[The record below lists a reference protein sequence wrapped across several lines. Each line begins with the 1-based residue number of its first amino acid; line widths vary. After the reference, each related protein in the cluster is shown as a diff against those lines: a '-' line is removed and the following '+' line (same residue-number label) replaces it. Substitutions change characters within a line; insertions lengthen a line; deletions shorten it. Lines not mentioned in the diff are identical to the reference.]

1 MTNNY
6 IDRFKEYSTKQVV
19 NLILKG
25 VSNSS
30 DENLIRMTYLAQ
42 KLTPAHKKEIET
54 IRHLF
59 ETKAPAYRLAKK
71 VLTEIDPNIRDHLV
85 SSFIIKYLL
94 LGPRVRGEY
103 TRKHGVPS
111 PATIVIS
118 PTMRC
123 NLRCRGC
130 YAGDYSKKDDLP
142 FEYIDKVV
150 TEAKEMG
157 TYFFTISG
165 GEAFVRNDM
174 LDIYKKHND
183 AAFMI
188 YTNGTFIDKIMARK
202 LVELGNIAPAIS
214 VEGFEAET
222 DERREKGVW
231 KKVMEAMDNLK
242 EAGAVFGFSGTPT
255 RYNTEVMYSD
265 ELIQHLVSKGCTF
278 GWYFTYI
285 PIGKIPDTSLMQTP
299 KQRLYGWRRVHYLR
313 SQYPIMIGD
322 FWNDGAY
329 VGGCIAGGRSY
340 LHVNVKGD
348 YEPCVFTH
356 CATHNVRDISLKEVL
371 GSPLFAKIRECQK
384 RSTFTDNWMR
394 PCMIIDHP
402 EIFREVKEFAHPNLT
417 HPNAGS
423 IFSGKIQSHLEKY
436 ASEYGKISQPFWNH
450 VYELNKGMPK
460 TIPRKV
466 SEVDKMIREIK
477 EEESVELSGDRK

>member
-1 MTNNY
+1 MNNY
-6 IDRFKEYSTKQVV
+6 FNRFKEYSTKQIA

-30 DENLIRMTYLAQ
+30 DENLIQMTYLAER
-42 KLTPAHKKEIET
+42 LAPGYKKEIGSM
-54 IRHLF
+54 RQLF
-59 ETKAPAYRLAKK
+59 ETRAPAYRLAKR
-71 VLTEIDPNIRDHLV
+71 VLTEIIPNVRDHLI

-94 LGPRVRGEY
+94 LGPKVRGNY
-103 TRKHGVPS
+103 ARQHGIPS

-123 NLRCRGC
+123 NLRCKGC

-142 FEYIDKVV
+142 IEYVDQVINQ
-150 TEAKEMG
+150 AKEMG

-165 GEAFVRNDM
+165 GEVFVRDDM
-174 LDIYKKHND
+174 LDIYQKHND

-188 YTNGTFIDKIMARK
+188 YTNGTFIDKAMAQK
-202 LVELGNIAPAIS
+202 LVDLGNVAPAIS
-214 VEGFEAET
+214 VEGFQKET
-222 DERREKGVW
+222 DDRRGKGIW
-231 KKVMEAMDNLK
+231 DKVMQAMDNLN

-255 RYNTEVMYSD
+255 RYNTEVIYSD
-265 ELIQHLVSKGCTF
+265 ELIQHLIKKGCSF

-285 PIGKIPDTSLMQTP
+285 PIGKNPDTTLMQTP
-299 KQRLYGWRRVHYLR
+299 KQRLYGWRKVHYLR
-313 SQYPIMIGD
+313 NHYPIMIGD

-340 LHVNVKGD
+340 LHVNVHGD

-356 CATHNVRDISLKEVL
+356 CATHNVRNTALSDAIA
-371 GSPLFAKIRECQK
+371 SPLFSKIRECQK
-384 RSTFTDNWMR
+384 RSAFTDNWMR

-402 EIFREVKEFAHPNLT
+402 EIFREVKESTNPYIT

-423 IFSGKIQSHLEKY
+423 IFSNTIQSNLEKY
-436 ASEYGKISQPFWNH
+436 AQEYGEISQPFWNH
-450 VYELNKGMPK
+450 VYEHGEGL
-460 TIPRKV
+460 PRLPQKLSQV
-466 SEVDKMIREIK
+466 DEMIDEVK
-477 EEESVELSGDRK
+477 EKEGVGIHK